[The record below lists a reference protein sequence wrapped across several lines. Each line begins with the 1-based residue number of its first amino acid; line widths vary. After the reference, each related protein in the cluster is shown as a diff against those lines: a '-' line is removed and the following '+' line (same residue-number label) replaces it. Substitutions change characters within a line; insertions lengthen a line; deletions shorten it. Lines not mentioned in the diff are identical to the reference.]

1 MTSYRVT
8 LLQTLFHQRLPIDPK
23 LGDAS
28 GGLPAGTDVHGAGGR
43 LGHFEGGFGSSDVQG
58 ATPDFVLEDQ
68 EPTVLARGVV
78 GAAVGTEQVT
88 VGSEAQGG
96 VLQRVLQLWGQ
107 GHTGNRRFS
116 REHKHL
122 PTEVRGVEE
131 DDLHH
136 TCRVKMTYPP
146 LSHLVLSA
154 PPPTRP
160 PYLSEQRLPGGWPG
174 QRPKAAAC
182 PCSAWGCASSRVTGL
197 RVQKAPCL
205 YPTPQLLRLTS

>member
-146 LSHLVLSA
+146 QSHLLVGAA
-154 PPPTRP
+154 PPPP
-160 PYLSEQRLPGGWPG
+160 H
-174 QRPKAAAC
+174 
-182 PCSAWGCASSRVTGL
+182 
-197 RVQKAPCL
+197 
-205 YPTPQLLRLTS
+205 PTPVPV